1 MMSIAILFRRPII
14 SLLYGAI
21 SEDVMQNAATYFLIT
36 AASYPC
42 LAVYNANAAIF
53 RSMGNSRVPMMIALL
68 VNIMNIGGNLI
79 FIFGLRFGV
88 AGAAIST
95 LLSRTAAAVITYI
108 MLVSPT
114 RGSRASRMVTLAG
127 ISRARIS
134 FPMIRNI
141 LNVGIPG
148 ALENSM
154 FQFGRLATQRIF
166 TSFGTA
172 AIAGNAVASVI
183 NAFSFMPGQAF
194 GFALVTVVGQCIGA
208 GDYNA
213 AKADAAKILKAAWA
227 LIFVMNVL
235 IYIFLEPIVSC
246 FSLGSEAHNYAV
258 QFLRVHCISMSIG
271 WVTSFALPSALRA
284 AGDARYVMYVAA
296 ISMWVVR
303 VSLAYILVFPLG
315 FGPLGVWLAMGADF
329 ACRSILY
336 LTRWRGGKWQ
346 TKRVIG

>member
-1 MMSIAILFRRPII
+1 
-14 SLLYGAI
+14 
-21 SEDVMQNAATYFLIT
+21 MQNAATYFLIT

-79 FIFGLRFGV
+79 FIFGLHFGV

-95 LLSRTAAAVITYI
+95 LLSRTAAAVITFI
-108 MLVSPT
+108 MLVSPSRRST
-114 RGSRASRMVTLAG
+114 RRGSRAGASRNIVTLAG

-194 GFALVTVVGQCIGA
+194 SFALVTVVGQCIGA
-208 GDYNA
+208 GDYKA
-213 AKADAAKILKAAWA
+213 AKADTAKIIKAAWA
-227 LIFVMNVL
+227 LIFGMNVL

-271 WVTSFALPSALRA
+271 WVMSFALPSALRA

-303 VSLAYILVFPLG
+303 VSLAYILVFPIGL
-315 FGPLGVWLAMGADF
+315 GPLGVWLAMGADF
-329 ACRSILY
+329 ASRSILY